1 LAAGLSDG
9 NRSPESIMAL
19 SAISAGS
26 SDAATMTSLGVGSG
40 LPLSTILD
48 ELETSEDAA
57 LQPIQD
63 REDSINATLSAYGK
77 LQSALSGLQ
86 TAAQT
91 LADTSTYD
99 TLQASASSAAFT
111 ATVGSGAVAGQ
122 YSISIDQLASAQTLV
137 SAGQASRTAGN
148 GTGGTITLTLA
159 DGTSHTLDL
168 TGKDTSLGGLASAI
182 NADSSLGVSATI
194 INDGSSSP
202 YHLLLIARQTGT
214 QAAVTS
220 IGSDNASLQSILGF
234 TQGASSNVTETA
246 ASNALLQIDG
256 IDITSQSNTVEN
268 AVTGLTLD
276 LNAVDTSPATLALTH
291 DDTQTIQAAQGL
303 VTAYNNVLSTL
314 QSLTA
319 YDATTQT
326 GSPLTGDPLAL
337 EVQER
342 MFDALDT
349 PVSGGAIGSLFN
361 LGLSTDPTSG
371 QLSLNADTLSGLL
384 ASDPGDVQSLL
395 GGSTGIGDAFQTVT
409 DKLLQS
415 GGPFSSATTSDNDML
430 NDLKTQYEQTSD
442 RIDTQMDTY
451 RQQFTALDAAMAQ
464 MNSLSTYLTQQLSGL
479 G

>member
-1 LAAGLSDG
+1 
-9 NRSPESIMAL
+9 MAL

-40 LPLSTILD
+40 LPLGTILD

-77 LQSALSGLQ
+77 LQGALGDLQ

-111 ATVGSGAVAGQ
+111 ASVGSGAVAGQ
-122 YSISIDQLASAQTLV
+122 YSISVDQLASAQTLV

-148 GTGGTITLTLA
+148 GTGGTITVTLA

-194 INDGSSSP
+194 INDGSGSP
-202 YHLLLIARQTGT
+202 YHLLLIARQAGT

-234 TQGASSNVTETA
+234 TQGASSNVTETPA
-246 ASNALLQIDG
+246 GNALLHIDG
-256 IDITSQSNTVEN
+256 IAITSQSNTVDN
-268 AVTGLTLD
+268 AVTGITLD
-276 LNAVDTSPATLALTH
+276 LNAVDASPATLTLTH

-342 MFDALDT
+342 LFDALD
-349 PVSGGAIGSLFN
+349 SRF
-361 LGLSTDPTSG
+361 
-371 QLSLNADTLSGLL
+371 
-384 ASDPGDVQSLL
+384 
-395 GGSTGIGDAFQTVT
+395 
-409 DKLLQS
+409 
-415 GGPFSSATTSDNDML
+415 
-430 NDLKTQYEQTSD
+430 
-442 RIDTQMDTY
+442 
-451 RQQFTALDAAMAQ
+451 
-464 MNSLSTYLTQQLSGL
+464 
-479 G
+479 

>member
-1 LAAGLSDG
+1 
-9 NRSPESIMAL
+9 MAL

-40 LPLSTILD
+40 LPLGTILD

-77 LQSALSGLQ
+77 LQGALGDLQ

-111 ATVGSGAVAGQ
+111 ASVGSGAVAGQ
-122 YSISIDQLASAQTLV
+122 YSISVDQLASAQTLV

-148 GTGGTITLTLA
+148 GTGGTITVTLA

-194 INDGSSSP
+194 INDGSGSP
-202 YHLLLIARQTGT
+202 YHLLLIARQAGT

-234 TQGASSNVTETA
+234 TQGASSNVTETPA
-246 ASNALLQIDG
+246 GNALLHIDG
-256 IDITSQSNTVEN
+256 IAITSQSNTVDN
-268 AVTGLTLD
+268 AVTGITLD
-276 LNAVDTSPATLALTH
+276 LNAVDASPATLTLTH

-342 MFDALDT
+342 LFDALDT
-349 PVSGGAIGSLFN
+349 PASGGAIGSLFN

-384 ASDPGDVQSLL
+384 ASDPEDIQSLL
-395 GGSTGIGDAFQTVT
+395 GGSTGIGDAFQTLT
-409 DKLLQS
+409 DNLLQS
-415 GGPFSSATTSDNDML
+415 GGPFSSATASANGML
-430 NDLKTQYEQTSD
+430 NDLKAQYDQTSD
-442 RIDTQMDTY
+442 RIATQMDTY